1 MSCVFVFVFVCVFGR
16 KKNTNHHSSVDVKYI
31 KSTGNFNM
39 ALACWY
45 VVPVNLQEQ
54 QVWCFGAQAVI
65 DRLRLSPRSHLQGI
79 ELFGYN
85 FVIQAM
91 QTI

>member
-1 MSCVFVFVFVCVFGR
+1 
-16 KKNTNHHSSVDVKYI
+16 
-31 KSTGNFNM
+31 M
-39 ALACWY
+39 ALVCWC
-45 VVPVNLQEQ
+45 VVPVNLKE

-85 FVIQAM
+85 LVIQAM